1 MSALLVPSSQ
11 FPNQIYHEFS
21 KYGSKQYGIRIEQI
35 NGDSVT
41 VAVERPDGY
50 VDWPLRYTSN
60 NDHTIRILYDEPD
73 ALPRKVKNRV
83 ANLYDIFSD
92 RSIAMKLL
100 RELQDKY
107 VVLSESGSPTTVA
120 KTPYNLLKF
129 DRMKGSPIHAKS
141 QDGYS
146 VDQTTESEDDEALI
160 ITSPGG
166 IAVPLLSGKFELALN
181 LLNGKPIGDIWKK
194 NYDLIIN
201 SLSSEKE
208 AK

>member
-1 MSALLVPSSQ
+1 MATLLLPSRL
-11 FPNQIYHEFS
+11 FPNQIHHEFS
-21 KYGSKQYGIRIEQI
+21 KYGSKQYGIRIEHI
-35 NGDSVT
+35 DGSSVT
-41 VAVERPDGY
+41 IAVERPDGY
-50 VDWPLRYTSN
+50 VEWPLRYNSN
-60 NDHTIRILYDEPD
+60 NDRTIRILYDEPD

-83 ANLYDIFSD
+83 AHLYDIFSE

-107 VVLSESGSPTTVA
+107 VVLSDSGSPTTVA

-129 DRMKGSPIHAKS
+129 DRMKGGPIHSKS

-146 VDQTTESEDDEALI
+146 VDQTTESEHDEALI

-166 IAVPLLSGKFELALN
+166 IAVPLLTGKFELALN
-181 LLNGKPIGDIWKK
+181 LLTGKPIGDIWKK
-194 NYDLIIN
+194 NYDLIIK

-208 AK
+208 DK